1 MKNKKSSA
9 KKISVRGKSNGNS
22 NEESTDIVQLILQ
35 HHKPLKALIKIMKDE
50 EAEYSEKKEAFNE
63 FAPTLLAHA
72 KPEEKSLYMN
82 LKQEEEMKIEG
93 LEGDVEHALADQ
105 LCEELKVTRNEDMF
119 MAKVKV
125 LAEMVEH
132 HIKEEENHMLP
143 DFKKNSTSEEREKL
157 GAKYLKL
164 RVQFGAEDES
174 EMDSSRNMRK
184 QKQSDSRVQA
194 H

>member
-1 MKNKKSSA
+1 MQ
-9 KKISVRGKSNGNS
+9 KKISLKKKSTTDNTATEG
-22 NEESTDIVQLILQ
+22 STDIVQLILQ
-35 HHKPLKALIKIMKDE
+35 HHKPLKALIKVMKDE
-50 EAEYSEKKEAFNE
+50 EADYSEKKEAFAE
-63 FAPTLLAHA
+63 FAPALLAHA
-72 KPEEKSLYMN
+72 KPEEKSLYVN
-82 LKQEEEMKIEG
+82 FKQDDDMKIEG

-105 LCEELKVTRNEDMF
+105 LCEELKSTRNEDMF

-143 DFKKNSTSEEREKL
+143 DFKKDSTAEEREKL

-164 RVQFGAEDES
+164 RAQYGVEES
-174 EMDSSRNMRK
+174 FEKGFMKN
-184 QKQSDSRVQA
+184 QKTSKKPESRVDT

>member
-1 MKNKKSSA
+1 MQ
-9 KKISVRGKSNGNS
+9 KKISLKKKSTS
-22 NEESTDIVQLILQ
+22 DKTSTEGSQDIVQLILQ

-50 EAEYSEKKEAFNE
+50 EAEYSEKKEAFAE

-72 KPEEKSLYMN
+72 KPEEKSLYVN
-82 LKQEEEMKIEG
+82 LKQEDDMKIEG

-105 LCEELKVTRNEDMF
+105 LCEELKSTRNEDMF

-143 DFKKNSTSEEREKL
+143 DFKKNSTIEEREKL

-164 RVQFGAEDES
+164 RAQYGAEDDLEKGQNRNLKNQKGS
-174 EMDSSRNMRK
+174 EA
-184 QKQSDSRVQA
+184 RVHA